1 MNNYKLEIQY
11 DGTKYKGWQ
20 RLKENPSK
28 SIQGKIEEILS
39 KYLNENIEIIGS
51 GRTDAGV
58 HAIGQVCNFKT
69 IKELEENDFQNI
81 NNYLPSDIRLINYLK
96 VSEKFH
102 SRYNA
107 NKKIYMYKI
116 DNSSYGNPFIR
127 NFSCHIPEK
136 LEIEKLVEA
145 SKIFIGSHD
154 FTAFSK
160 NSNKKS
166 CVREIFSINFK
177 KHDDIIEIYFEGDG
191 FLYNMVR
198 MITGSLIN
206 YGLNKISLKEIE
218 ILLENKKRDS
228 FRYTAPPQ
236 GLFLYQVFY

>member
-1 MNNYKLEIQY
+1 MFLGLYANNTVVATLVSPNVPAGRSTAPTSLIFVINHA
-11 DGTKYKGWQ
+11 
-20 RLKENPSK
+20 LIFNHSL
-28 SIQGKIEEILS
+28 IED
-39 KYLNENIEIIGS
+39 IEF
-51 GRTDAGV
+51 D
-58 HAIGQVCNFKT
+58 KT
-69 IKELEENDFQNI
+69 IAI
-81 NNYLPSDIRLINYLK
+81 LPPS
-96 VSEKFH
+96 
-102 SRYNA
+102 SR
-107 NKKIYMYKI
+107 I
-116 DNSSYGNPFIR
+116 
-127 NFSCHIPEK
+127 
-136 LEIEKLVEA
+136 
-145 SKIFIGSHD
+145 